1 MGIRGMG
8 YRERFGKLKDEFSY
22 EIKAGKEEYELGRWF
37 FVGFLGQLEGIR
49 LYLKFKGYFWGG

>member
-37 FVGFLGQLEGIR
+37 FVGFLG
-49 LYLKFKGYFWGG
+49 